1 MTLVVASSLVAV
13 NCGSRVEH
21 RTYPGVDESPGRT
34 PITTKP
40 GQTRSLEIGVT
51 DSEIHLGHIV
61 SKTSPLGADAF
72 SAPMYGARAFFA
84 SLNARGGV
92 NGRTV
97 KLTVCDDNATG
108 AGNRRCARK
117 LIEEEKVMA
126 FVGNAIFDY
135 SAAAYVDD
143 KGVPDIGGQPID
155 NAYDQYGH
163 LFSIYGTSTP
173 RNGTIGVDGKLDGG
187 TEIQRYFKV
196 ALGARTAGIVYYN
209 QNDSQRYA
217 NLTAMALQAEGYT
230 VVREQVDFSVPNFDA
245 AAIDMRERQ
254 VDIVFDALDSAG
266 NVNLCKA
273 MDAVRLTVK
282 AKVMTV
288 QSWNESLRNDY
299 AGTRRCRDSIY
310 ATATSRNYMD
320 TGFPAVKQFRNDMRR
335 SFPDREAKLAMWTQE
350 GWAAA
355 QWFADAAKSCG
366 ATLTRTCVERYLEQP
381 KPYDGHGLLTPR
393 KFTKD
398 TALGGTRHNCLS
410 VARWKTSADNGA
422 GAWVT
427 TTPKGDFACYNVPSV
442 IYTP

>member
-1 MTLVVASSLVAV
+1 
-13 NCGSRVEH
+13 
-21 RTYPGVDESPGRT
+21 
-34 PITTKP
+34 
-40 GQTRSLEIGVT
+40 
-51 DSEIHLGHIV
+51 
-61 SKTSPLGADAF
+61 
-72 SAPMYGARAFFA
+72 MYGARAFFA

-126 FVGNAIFDY
+126 FVGNTIFDY

-173 RNGTIGVDGKLDGG
+173 RNGTIGVAGKLDGG

-299 AGTRRCRDSIY
+299 AGNAPLSRLHLCHGHLAQLHGHPVPRGEAVPQRHAALIPRSRGKARNVDPRRMGRRAVVRRCREIVWRHAHAY
-310 ATATSRNYMD
+310 VRRAVSR
-320 TGFPAVKQFRNDMRR
+320 
-335 SFPDREAKLAMWTQE
+335 
-350 GWAAA
+350 
-355 QWFADAAKSCG
+355 
-366 ATLTRTCVERYLEQP
+366 
-381 KPYDGHGLLTPR
+381 
-393 KFTKD
+393 
-398 TALGGTRHNCLS
+398 
-410 VARWKTSADNGA
+410 
-422 GAWVT
+422 T
-427 TTPKGDFACYNVPSV
+427 TETV
-442 IYTP
+442 